1 MSQAQNART
10 IAALTIFRVVFR
22 GRQLNRVL
30 ENALDQANSE
40 DRGIV
45 TELTYGVVRWF
56 WLLEHELNQLLTR
69 PVRRKDQDLLC
80 LLCVGLYQLKFM
92 RIPQYACVSETVDAT
107 ADLGKPWARGLVNA
121 ILRKYL
127 SCEDQFESKI
137 LTDDCRYSHPQWI
150 VELIKQEWPEYWEE
164 ILRANNCRPKMTLRL
179 NVNETG
185 VSEYLDILK
194 ENHILASVDQTSPVA
209 LQLAKRIGVEKL
221 PGFSTGVVSVQSS
234 ASQLAALSMELAP
247 GQRVLDA
254 CSAPGGKLV
263 HMLEIEPDLEEILA
277 IDIDQARTAEIVDNL
292 SRVQNDVQVITAD
305 AARPD
310 EWWDG
315 KPFDRILVDAPCSA
329 LGVVSKHPDI
339 KHHRKP
345 ADLDRVVEK
354 QRHLLEGLLPL
365 LNRNGKLLYTTC
377 SILAR
382 ENDGQIEAILRNH
395 PYISIDQL
403 PPSLGHQ
410 TQFGRQRLQDGAGGD
425 GFYYARLKN
434 Q

>member
-1 MSQAQNART
+1 MSQAKNPRT
-10 IAALTIFRVVFR
+10 IAALAIFHVVFR
-22 GRQLNRVL
+22 GRQMNRVL
-30 ENALDQANSE
+30 ERALGQANSE
-40 DRGIV
+40 NRGII
-45 TELTYGVVRWF
+45 TEVTYGVVRWF
-56 WLLEHELNQLLTR
+56 WLLEYELNQLLAR
-69 PVRRKDQDLLC
+69 PVRRKDQDVLC
-80 LLCVGLYQLKFM
+80 LLCVGLYQLKFL

-121 ILRKYL
+121 VLRKYL
-127 SCEDQFESKI
+127 SSKDQFKSNG

-150 VELIKQEWPEYWEE
+150 VDLIKQEWPEYWEE
-164 ILRANNCRPKMTLRL
+164 ILHANNCRPKMTLRL
-179 NVNETG
+179 NVNKTG
-185 VSEYLDILK
+185 VSEYLDLLK

-209 LQLAKRIGVEKL
+209 LQLEKRVSVENL
-221 PGFSTGVVSVQSS
+221 PGFSNGVVSVQSS

-263 HMLEIEPDLEEILA
+263 HMLEIEPELGGIVA

-292 SRVQNDVQVITAD
+292 SRVQNDAQVITAD

-345 ADLDRVVEK
+345 ADIDRVVEQ

-365 LNRNGKLLYTTC
+365 LNRNGKILYTTC

-382 ENDGQIEAILRNH
+382 ENDGQIEAVLHNH
-395 PYISIDQL
+395 PNISIDQL

-410 TQFGRQRLQDGAGGD
+410 TRFGRQRLQDNSGGD

>member
-1 MSQAQNART
+1 MSQAKNPRT
-10 IAALTIFRVVFR
+10 IAALAIFHVVFR

-30 ENALDQANSE
+30 EHALGQANSE
-40 DRGIV
+40 NRGII
-45 TELTYGVVRWF
+45 TEVTYGVVRWF
-56 WLLEHELNQLLTR
+56 WLLEHELNQLLAR
-69 PVRRKDQDLLC
+69 PVRRKDQDVLC
-80 LLCVGLYQLKFM
+80 LLCVGLYQLKFL
-92 RIPQYACVSETVDAT
+92 RIPRYACVSETVDAT

-121 ILRKYL
+121 VLRKYL
-127 SCEDQFESKI
+127 SSEGQFKSNG
-137 LTDDCRYSHPQWI
+137 LTDDCRFSHPQWI
-150 VELIKQEWPEYWEE
+150 IDLIKQEWPEYWEE

-179 NVNETG
+179 NVNKTG

-194 ENHILASVDQTSPVA
+194 QNHVLASVDQTSPVA
-209 LQLAKRIGVEKL
+209 LRLEKRIGVEKL
-221 PGFSTGVVSVQSS
+221 PGFSSGVVSVQSS

-263 HMLEIEPDLEEILA
+263 HMLEIEPELEEIVA

-292 SRVQNDVQVITAD
+292 NRVQNDVQVITAD

-315 KPFDRILVDAPCSA
+315 NPFDRILVDAPCSA
-329 LGVVSKHPDI
+329 FGVVSKHPDI

-345 ADLDRVVEK
+345 EDLDRVVEL

-395 PYISIDQL
+395 PNISIDQL

-410 TQFGRQRLQDGAGGD
+410 TRFGRQRLQDNAGGD
-425 GFYYARLKN
+425 GFYYARLVN

>member
-1 MSQAQNART
+1 MSQSQNLRT
-10 IAALTIFRVVFR
+10 IAALAIFYVVFR

-30 ENALDQANSE
+30 DHALEQAKPE
-40 DRGIV
+40 DRGMI

-69 PVRRKDQDLLC
+69 PVRRKDQDVLC

-92 RIPQYACVSETVDAT
+92 RIPQYAGVSETVDAT
-107 ADLGKPWARGLVNA
+107 VGLGKPWARGLVNA
-121 ILRKYL
+121 VLRKFL
-127 SCEDQFESKI
+127 SCEDQFKLNG
-137 LTDDCRYSHPQWI
+137 LTDDCRFSHPRWI
-150 VELIKQEWPEYWEE
+150 VDLIKQEWPEIWEE
-164 ILRANNCRPKMTLRL
+164 ILCANNCRPKMTLRL
-179 NVNETG
+179 NVNKTG

-194 ENHILASVDQTSPVA
+194 ESQILATVDQTSPVA
-209 LQLAKRIGVEKL
+209 LQLAQRISVENL
-221 PGFSTGVVSVQSS
+221 PGFSQGVVSVQSS

-247 GQRVLDA
+247 AQRVLDA
-254 CSAPGGKLV
+254 CSAPGGKLI
-263 HMLEIEPDLEEILA
+263 HMLEIEPKLEEILA

-305 AARPD
+305 AAHPD

-345 ADLDRVVEK
+345 ADLDRVVEQ

-382 ENDGQIEAILRNH
+382 ENDSQIEAVLRNH
-395 PYISIDQL
+395 PNISIDHL

-410 TQFGRQRLQDGAGGD
+410 TRFGRQRLQDNAGGD
-425 GFYYARLKN
+425 GFYYARLKK

>member
-1 MSQAQNART
+1 MSQAKNPRT
-10 IAALTIFRVVFR
+10 IAALAILHVVFR

-30 ENALDQANSE
+30 EHALDQANSE
-40 DRGIV
+40 NRGII
-45 TELTYGVVRWF
+45 TEVTYGVVRWF
-56 WLLEHELNQLLTR
+56 WLLEHELNQLLAR
-69 PVRRKDQDLLC
+69 PVRRKDQDVLC
-80 LLCVGLYQLKFM
+80 LLCVGLYQLKFL

-121 ILRKYL
+121 VLRKYL
-127 SCEDQFESKI
+127 SSEDQLKSNS
-137 LTDDCRYSHPQWI
+137 LADDCRYSHPQWI
-150 VELIKQEWPEYWEE
+150 VDLIKQEWPEYWEE
-164 ILRANNCRPKMTLRL
+164 ILHANNCRPKMTLRL
-179 NVNETG
+179 NVNKTG
-185 VSEYLDILK
+185 VSEYLDLLK
-194 ENHILASVDQTSPVA
+194 DNHILASVDQTSPVA
-209 LQLAKRIGVEKL
+209 LQLEKRIGVENL
-221 PGFSTGVVSVQSS
+221 PGFNKGVVSVQSS

-263 HMLEIEPDLEEILA
+263 HMLEIEPELEEIVA

-292 SRVQNDVQVITAD
+292 SRVQNDAQVITAD
-305 AARPD
+305 AAHPD

-345 ADLDRVVEK
+345 ADIDRVVEQ

-382 ENDGQIEAILRNH
+382 ENDDQIEAVLRNH
-395 PYISIDQL
+395 PNFSIDQL

-410 TQFGRQRLQDGAGGD
+410 TRFGRQRLQDNAGGD